1 MEFHAWALVLPITVV
16 GICLLGAAYITL
28 RPSYDPTFGVLQG
41 VQSPRATGVYALY
54 VGGSVLLLESAMLL
68 LSDRLPLS
76 GVMVS
81 LLSLLGA
88 GIILLVMT
96 LPLPSGER

>member
-1 MEFHAWALVLPITVV
+1 VLVLAIALV

-28 RPSYDPTFGVLQG
+28 QPSYDATFGELQG
-41 VQSPRATGVYALY
+41 VRSPYSTGVYALY
-54 VGGSVLLLESAMLL
+54 VGGSVLVHEIVMLL
-68 LSDRLPLS
+68 QSNRLPLY

-88 GIILLVMT
+88 GNILLVMT